1 MTLALA
7 LTGIVFLVLAIVM
20 GVLAEEAGRWK
31 TAKTYA
37 RVGCIALALSV
48 IFFLA
53 SIWTHALT

>member
-20 GVLAEEAGRWK
+20 GILAAESGRWK
-31 TAKTYA
+31 TVKVYA
-37 RVGCIALALSV
+37 RIGYIALALSV

-53 SIWTHALT
+53 SIWEHAIT